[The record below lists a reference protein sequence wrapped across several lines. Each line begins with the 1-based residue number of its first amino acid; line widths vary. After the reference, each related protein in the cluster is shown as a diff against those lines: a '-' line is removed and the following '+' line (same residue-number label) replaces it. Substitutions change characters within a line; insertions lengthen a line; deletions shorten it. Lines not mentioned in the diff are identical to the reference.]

1 MHRTLALGAGLL
13 EGIVGLQGESAR
25 FSALGDEAF
34 VPPTCTRQSAAFLA
48 ERWTWGDSGHLSA
61 GVHAER
67 VRVQSDGDAAGAD
80 AQFGPAQ
87 SRSLAPGSASLGA
100 VLKLSSQWQL
110 SSNWAHTERAPTGY
124 ELYANGV
131 HAATPAY
138 ERGNPQQALER
149 DRNLDLGLG

>member
-80 AQFGPAQ
+80 AQ
-87 SRSLAPGSASLGA
+87 LGA
-100 VLKLSSQWQL
+100 RQRV
-110 SSNWAHTERAPTGY
+110 AGRCAETELAVAVELELGPHRAR
-124 ELYANGV
+124 A
-131 HAATPAY
+131 
-138 ERGNPQQALER
+138 
-149 DRNLDLGLG
+149 DGL